1 MNSIYDYAA
10 AHTSPEDALLQE
22 VVRYTHLHAMH
33 PRMLSGH
40 LQGQLLS
47 TVSYMLRPQRILEI
61 GTFTGYATL
70 CLAKGLAPGGIIHTI
85 EHNDELEDTC
95 RSFFERSIHKDRIKL
110 HIGKALTVI
119 PQLNDSFDLVYI
131 DGDKREYT
139 DYYHAVFDKT
149 RPGGFIIA
157 DNVLW
162 DGKVIESPLPGDA
175 QTLGIA
181 QFNDTIQND
190 ARVEN
195 LLLPLRDGLMIIR
208 KSTTK

>member
-1 MNSIYDYAA
+1 
-10 AHTSPEDALLQE
+10 
-22 VVRYTHLHAMH
+22 MH

-40 LQGQLLS
+40 LQGQLLGAIS
-47 TVSYMLRPQRILEI
+47 HMLRPQRILEI

-85 EHNDELEDTC
+85 EHNDELEAVC
-95 RSFFERSIHKDRIKL
+95 RSFFARSIHKDGIQL
-110 HIGKALTVI
+110 HIGKALNVI

-139 DYYHAVFDKT
+139 AYYHAVIDKL

-162 DGKVIESPLPGDA
+162 DGKVVEDPLPGDA
-175 QTLGIA
+175 QTTGIA
-181 QFNDTIQND
+181 QFNDTVHND

-208 KSTTK
+208 KCMTA